1 MKAANE
7 HVYCVL
13 HCRGKAVGDRRSQT
27 GGWWPQLVTVK
38 PTTVSR
44 PERCVDVCGC
54 FLYGVHQSPQTEK
67 CGDVV
72 MYQLGRGRTLA

>member
-1 MKAANE
+1 MNAANE

-38 PTTVSR
+38 PTTASR
-44 PERCVDVCGC
+44 PERCVWMCVDVFYMG
-54 FLYGVHQSPQTEK
+54 FIRVLKQRS
-67 CGDVV
+67 VV
-72 MYQLGRGRTLA
+72 VW